1 LIHFKKIKWTNFL
14 STGNNPVEVFLDRS
28 PTTLII
34 GENGAG
40 KSTILDALCFSLFGK
55 PFRNINKPQL
65 INTINEKGAL
75 VEIEFSIGNNFYEV
89 SRGIKPN
96 IFEIK
101 CNQKLLNQD
110 SHSRDYQEFL
120 EKTILQFNYKSFTQ
134 VVILGSS
141 TFVPFMQLKDKDR
154 RTIIEDLL
162 DIQIFS
168 KMNTILKDRV
178 SENKNNIDDLDFDKQ
193 KVEHS
198 IEVQNNYI
206 DSLKQDNQKL
216 VKDNEQKI
224 KESED
229 QIQEYVNLNDKHQEE
244 VQFTLSLMGDVQ
256 KVESR
261 KKKLD
266 KLKDKVQ
273 DSIKS
278 KEHEIHFYEENSDCP
293 TCKQAIDEVFR
304 EEQIKDKQSRVK
316 EQTSGLEELW
326 KEISDTE
333 QSLNDI
339 AEHQSQINDV
349 QLEINKNLQSI
360 SALQKYI
367 EKIKTELSELSEV
380 GKIDEEN
387 EQLEVYRD
395 KLARLE
401 SLLKDEYKTKEIHN
415 VASSI
420 LKDSGIKSRII
431 KTYLPIINKCIQR
444 NLSALDFYV
453 SFELDENFNET
464 IKSRYRDDFSYSSF
478 SEGEKMRIDLALLFS
493 WRQVA
498 KIKNSMNTNLLI
510 LDEVFDSSLDSNG
523 TEEFLKLINSL
534 DKNINTFVISHKG
547 EVLYDKFRSV
557 IKFEK
562 KNYFSQIV
570 HHERPTIS

>member
-1 LIHFKKIKWTNFL
+1 MIHFKKIKWTNFL

-101 CNQKLLNQD
+101 CNKKLLNQD